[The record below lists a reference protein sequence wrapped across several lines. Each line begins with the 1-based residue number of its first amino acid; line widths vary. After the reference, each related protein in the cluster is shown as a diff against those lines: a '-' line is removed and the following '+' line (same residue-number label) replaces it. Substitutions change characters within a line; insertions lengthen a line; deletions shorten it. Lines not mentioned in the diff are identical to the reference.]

1 VEVGRPGVGGAGAA
15 PQRGESPN
23 ESPSESPDIQQADL
37 DHTESALK
45 KMAEHYSYLLTNG
58 TALSGFKIVV
68 TICLLQVCI
77 LPY

>member
-1 VEVGRPGVGGAGAA
+1 VEAGRPGVGGAGAA
-15 PQRGESPN
+15 PQRG